1 MGQFPPRLEAAARKV
16 AEQILYLRRCKA
28 ERAEAELTVE
38 DAIRHL
44 CNLEAD
50 LAAVRADLEAERG
63 KS

>member
-1 MGQFPPRLEAAARKV
+1 MGEFPPRLEAAALKV

-28 ERAEAELTVE
+28 ERAEAELKVE

-44 CNLEAD
+44 RDLRAD

-63 KS
+63 ES